1 MHAFTMRSMK
11 RLTQSSEKLHCSAQR
26 TTGAQSHHELASYRY
41 LWTIVQHSLIPDPPG
56 SEIDGNGS
64 RVTVSKGDVDKGERA
79 CGQKR
84 SPVLAD
90 WRSVLI
96 GDSPLDVAF
105 QGWRFSK
112 PTWRKTR
119 PP

>member
-1 MHAFTMRSMK
+1 M
-11 RLTQSSEKLHCSAQR
+11 
-26 TTGAQSHHELASYRY
+26 
-41 LWTIVQHSLIPDPPG
+41 VQHCLIPDPPG

-96 GDSPLDVAF
+96 GE
-105 QGWRFSK
+105 FSSLTMPSK
-112 PTWRKTR
+112 VGDFRIRLGEKRGR
-119 PP
+119 PNLGAC